1 MNFSQAYNLSL
12 SAVQAQQNVAFEV
25 SIGVI
30 RECSLE
36 IVEWEWQPV
45 TGNIYQALSSQVTF
59 MFYCLQSIQ
68 KSYKVGINNNN
79 WDLITSRVKI

>member
-36 IVEWEWQPV
+36 IVE
-45 TGNIYQALSSQVTF
+45 
-59 MFYCLQSIQ
+59 
-68 KSYKVGINNNN
+68 
-79 WDLITSRVKI
+79 